1 MRNPSLRVL
10 ALRTTPGALTVTG
23 SGSTINVKGFFY
35 YNSDKGHHE
44 YYKERHKHHEGKS
57 GDCPSGIRGNECED
71 YKDGYNAGKQDAK
84 MSMSRAYAKRLHRLT
99 HGFEMDLPIQ
109 SVPDLIRILSGESI
123 AIYQVVRYAKVD
135 GAWQ

>member
-1 MRNPSLRVL
+1 MNSNNADPPYETSEIGTPLDYTEDLYRFYFEIRDTNGVAER
-10 ALRTTPGALTVTG
+10 ALKNFLG
-23 SGSTINVKGFFY
+23 SV
-35 YNSDKGHHE
+35 H
-44 YYKERHKHHEGKS
+44 
-57 GDCPSGIRGNECED
+57 
-71 YKDGYNAGKQDAK
+71 
-84 MSMSRAYAKRLHRLT
+84 AKRLHRLT